1 MKRLAGLV
9 LLVLVLGAGC
19 RSLTGRS
26 MGQWADDRTITAM
39 VKTRVAETTAGHSSR
54 IRVDTYD
61 RTVYLTGGVE
71 TPEMKRRAEEI
82 SWQVPNVALV
92 VNNLHVLRSTPA
104 ASPPTEAAT
113 LVMPRAF
120 AGGERLVR
128 LDVESGTPTWTR
140 YAGYDSEGR
149 RVATVFAV
157 LTIELS
163 NGGVRALPV
172 DLPVDH
178 LSVRPDGATAYVV
191 MWHDKHVNDAS
202 TR

>member
-113 LVMPRAF
+113 LVMPRAL
-120 AGGERLVR
+120 AGGERLAR

>member
-128 LDVESGTPTWTR
+128 RDVESGTPTWTR